1 MHGIVFSQLQK
12 YVVTKRGSRAWTTLL
27 RNAQLENRAYLSV
40 TEYPDA
46 EMEAL
51 VSAIATMFGQPAAV
65 VLEDFGVFIASP
77 LMNIYE
83 HLIPREWKTID
94 VIDKT
99 EETIH
104 NVVREQTPGAK
115 PPVLHT
121 IRRSVDEVVLIYGS
135 PRKLCA
141 FAIGIARG
149 VAKHF
154 NETIEITQTKC
165 MNNGAP
171 HCEIVF
177 RKDGKSGN

>member
-1 MHGIVFSQLQK
+1 MHGIVFSQLHK
-12 YVVTKRGSRAWTTLL
+12 YVVTKQGSRAWTTLL
-27 RNAQLENRAYLSV
+27 KDAQLENRAYMSV
-40 TEYPDA
+40 REYPDA

-51 VSAIATMFGQPAAV
+51 VSATATMFGQPATV
-65 VLEDFGVFIASP
+65 VLEDFGVFIAPS
-77 LMNIYE
+77 LMNIYG
-83 HLIPREWKTID
+83 HLIKAEWKTID

-121 IRRSVDEVVLIYGS
+121 IRRSQDEVVLIYGS

-154 NETIEITQTKC
+154 KETIEVTQTKC
-165 MNNGAP
+165 MHNGAR

-177 RKDGKSGN
+177 RKRGKSGT